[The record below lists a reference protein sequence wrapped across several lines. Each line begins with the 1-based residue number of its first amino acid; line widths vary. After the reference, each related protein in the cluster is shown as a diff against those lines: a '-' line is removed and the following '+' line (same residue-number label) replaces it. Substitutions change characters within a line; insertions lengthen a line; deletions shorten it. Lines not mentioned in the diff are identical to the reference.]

1 MRRRGRGLAGI
12 AVLGVVIA
20 MIASA
25 YVGTSANAAATPTP
39 TPSPTTSKANPIHT
53 STTFTIGVT
62 QDVDSTNPFTGVTAA
77 AYEIYQLDYDFLIG
91 YSETDFSA
99 VGRLAQ
105 TWTTS
110 ADGKTW
116 TYHLRHGVKW
126 SDGVPFTSADV
137 AYTLNRIIK
146 GTYEQTNYG
155 NYVGSIASV
164 ETPDPYT
171 VVVKTKTPSSVM
183 LHLDIYILPE
193 HIWSKVSEKEV
204 PNYTNEPTPG
214 HPIVGTGPFML
225 TQVVKG
231 QFIRMD
237 KNPYYWGP
245 PTHIDHLVFRVFNN
259 QDSLAQALK
268 RGEIDFADDLD
279 PGEYNALKGQPG
291 ITTVDALYG
300 GFSEIGMNM
309 GAETVDNKPIGNGS
323 PALKDLAVRQ
333 AINYAIDR
341 KTLVDKV
348 YGGYAQPATTII
360 PSLFADQHW
369 DPGPLTFNF
378 NLTKANQILDTA
390 GYTKGSNGM
399 RVLKGTNKPLV
410 LRLEGRSSSET
421 SQRVVQ
427 YVAGWL
433 KQIGIQVNLK
443 IVSEDTLTDQ
453 IGAGTYD
460 LFEWGWVD
468 VPDPNYQ
475 LSVLTCDNRSYTD
488 SGSVYPGLS
497 DSFYCTKEYDD
508 LFQQQGEAVDPKKRI
523 EIEKQMQKLIYLSAG
538 YAETVYY
545 DDNQA
550 YRSDRWTNFRAQP
563 PAGPNPSNASS
574 KPGVLLFQN
583 GTYSYS
589 SIIPLSADNTP
600 QGPSVAQAGGVVGGL
615 ALVWLLGFG
624 LTRLRRPPQ
633 DEVE

>member
-1 MRRRGRGLAGI
+1 ML
-12 AVLGVVIA
+12 
-20 MIASA
+20 ASA
-25 YVGTSANAAATPTP
+25 YVGSSADAAATPTP
-39 TPSPTTSKANPIHT
+39 TPSPTTSKPAPIHT

-62 QDVDSTNPFTGVTAA
+62 QDVDSTNPFTGVSAA

-99 VGRLAQ
+99 APRLAES
-105 TWTTS
+105 WTHT

-116 TYHLRHGVKW
+116 TYHIRHGVKW
-126 SDGVPFTSADV
+126 SDGVPFTAADV
-137 AYTLNRIIK
+137 VYTLNRIIK
-146 GTYEQTNYG
+146 GTYEQTNFG
-155 NYVGSIASV
+155 NYVGSISSV
-164 ETPDPYT
+164 TAPDPYT

-183 LHLDIYILPE
+183 LHLDIYILPQ

-309 GAETVDNKPIGNGS
+309 GAETTENKPIGDGS

-341 KTLVDKV
+341 KTLVAKV
-348 YGGYAQPATTII
+348 YGGYAQPATTFI

-369 DPGPLTFNF
+369 DPGPQTFNF
-378 NLTKANQILDTA
+378 NLAKANQILDQA
-390 GYTKGSNGM
+390 GYTKGSDGI
-399 RVLKGTNKPLV
+399 RRLPGTNKPLL
-410 LRLEGRSSSET
+410 LRLDGRSSSET

-433 KQIGIQVNLK
+433 KQIGMQVKLR
-443 IVSEDTLTDQ
+443 IVSEDTMTAY

-497 DSFYCTKEYDD
+497 DAFYCTKEYDD
-508 LFQQQGEAVDPKKRI
+508 LFRQQGEAVDPAKRI
-523 EIEKQMQKLIYLSAG
+523 EIEKQMQKLVYLSGA

-563 PAGPNPSNASS
+563 PAGPNANNASS

-589 SIIPLSADNTP
+589 SIIPLSADHAP

-615 ALVWLLGFG
+615 ALLWAIGFG
-624 LTRLRRPPQ
+624 VTRLRRPPQ